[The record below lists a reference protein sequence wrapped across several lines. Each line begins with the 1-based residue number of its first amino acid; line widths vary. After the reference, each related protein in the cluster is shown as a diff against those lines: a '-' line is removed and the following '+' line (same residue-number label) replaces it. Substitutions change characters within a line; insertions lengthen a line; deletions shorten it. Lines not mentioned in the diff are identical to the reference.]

1 MHSFFKRHPAWAGGV
16 AGLLSS
22 LVVSSQSGAQVV
34 ALPAFNADIKE
45 TSVSGLSSGGFMAV
59 QFDVAYSSIIKG
71 AGVIAGGPYF
81 CARGNVN
88 TATTVC
94 SCTLSPF
101 FCQVAPGGTNVPE
114 LIKVTDRNASDGKI
128 DATSNLANHRIWMFS
143 GAADTLVPQPVMN
156 DLETYYRHYINNN
169 ASIQFKKDVPAQ
181 HAMPNGFLRKFMRDL
196 RDAVHQQLQ
205 FRRRRRIAEMDL
217 RQQPGSKEQWNVGR
231 QVR

>member
-1 MHSFFKRHPAWAGGV
+1 MHSFLKRHPAWAGGV

-81 CARGNVN
+81 CARGNLN

-114 LIKVTDRNASDGKI
+114 LIKSHRSERQRRQDRRDFEPGQSQDLDVLRRCRYARS
-128 DATSNLANHRIWMFS
+128 AT
-143 GAADTLVPQPVMN
+143 
-156 DLETYYRHYINNN
+156 RH
-169 ASIQFKKDVPAQ
+169 
-181 HAMPNGFLRKFMRDL
+181 
-196 RDAVHQQLQ
+196 
-205 FRRRRRIAEMDL
+205 E
-217 RQQPGSKEQWNVGR
+217 
-231 QVR
+231 